1 MEEYG
6 LYIDGKWIKSQEE
19 TFESKNPANGAREA
33 GTTAIHEFTE
43 IKTVF
48 VDYSGKL
55 QKAQIQE

>member
-1 MEEYG
+1 MNN
-6 LYIDGKWIKSQEE
+6 ITQMDV
-19 TFESKNPANGAREA
+19 NGAREA